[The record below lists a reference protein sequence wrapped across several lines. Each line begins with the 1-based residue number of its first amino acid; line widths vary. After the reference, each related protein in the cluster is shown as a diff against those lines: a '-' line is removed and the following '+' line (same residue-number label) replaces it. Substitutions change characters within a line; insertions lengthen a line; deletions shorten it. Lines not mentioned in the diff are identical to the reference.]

1 MQPVDPNF
9 PLIDLHRH
17 IEGSIRIDTILDLAK
32 QHNIQLP
39 ADDILNLRPHVQVIE
54 PQPGVMAF
62 IEKIELAVLV
72 LADYAACQRVA
83 YESVEDAK
91 AEGLDYLELRFSP
104 YFIAQANDLDPV
116 RVVESVI
123 QGITTARRDIGMPV
137 NLIGIISRTY
147 GTEIARRELAAL
159 LEWKDQIV
167 AIDLAG
173 DEAAFPGELFIDHLE
188 IARDAGWKVTIH
200 AGESSGP
207 ASVRQAIQ
215 DLGADRIGHAVSAV
229 EDPSL
234 MELMAEKG
242 IGIEANLTSNIQT
255 STVPDYTSHPLR
267 QFLEFGLC
275 GTINTDDPKISRID
289 IKYEYEVA
297 APAAGLS
304 IDQIHQ
310 AQRNA
315 LQAAFLSEQEKE
327 RLLKQFVKGNQS

>member
-17 IEGSIRIDTILDLAK
+17 IEGSIRIDTIQDLAK

-62 IEKIELAVLV
+62 IEKTKLAVCV

-123 QGITTARRDIGMPV
+123 QGIATARRDIGLPV

-159 LEWKDQIV
+159 LEWEDQIV

-327 RLLKQFVKGNQS
+327 RLLKQFDKGNQY

>member
-1 MQPVDPNF
+1 
-9 PLIDLHRH
+9 
-17 IEGSIRIDTILDLAK
+17 
-32 QHNIQLP
+32 
-39 ADDILNLRPHVQVIE
+39 
-54 PQPGVMAF
+54 
-62 IEKIELAVLV
+62 
-72 LADYAACQRVA
+72 
-83 YESVEDAK
+83 
-91 AEGLDYLELRFSP
+91 
-104 YFIAQANDLDPV
+104 
-116 RVVESVI
+116 
-123 QGITTARRDIGMPV
+123 MPV

-327 RLLKQFVKGNQS
+327 RLLKQFAKGNQT

>member
-39 ADDILNLRPHVQVIE
+39 ADDIPNLRPHIQVIE

-62 IEKIELAVLV
+62 IGKIELAVRV

-83 YESVEDAK
+83 FESVEDAK

-104 YFIAQANDLDPV
+104 YFIAEANDLDPV

-123 QGITTARRDIGMPV
+123 EGIVAARRDIGMRV

-159 LEWKDQIV
+159 LEWKDQIA

-173 DEAAFPGELFIDHLE
+173 DEAAFPGELFVDHLN
-188 IARDAGWKVTIH
+188 IARDAGWRVTIH

-229 EDPSL
+229 EDPLL
-234 MELMAEKG
+234 MELMADKG

-255 STVPDYTSHPLR
+255 STVPEYSSHPLR
-267 QFLEFGLC
+267 QFLEFGLF

-315 LQAAFLSEQEKE
+315 LQVAFLSEQEKE
-327 RLLKQFVKGNQS
+327 RLLKQSSKGNES